1 MWMSWNSPQR
11 AWRAGRGALVISRN
25 KRPSDYRSPFCFCLT
40 FIYRTLAPEH
50 QEHASPTVSAAHG
63 GREGTLKSVLHPKTL
78 GFATVSP
85 YEQGRNVSVPI
96 TPGSCF
102 HSTTSKRKRFIEHST
117 CHTQWIES
125 INASQGPITFF
136 FFSFSML
143 GNVRPLVNFVFLVN
157 YPGP

>member
-1 MWMSWNSPQR
+1 MWMSWNSPQQ
-11 AWRAGRGALVISRN
+11 AWRAGRGALVISSK

-50 QEHASPTVSAAHG
+50 REHATPTVSTAHG
-63 GREGTLKSVLHPKTL
+63 GKEGMLKSVLHPKT
-78 GFATVSP
+78 GFAIVSP
-85 YEQGRNVSVPI
+85 YEQGQNVSVPI

-102 HSTTSKRKRFIEHST
+102 HSTISKWKKFIEHST
-117 CHTQWIES
+117 CHTQWIGS

-136 FFSFSML
+136 FSFSIL
-143 GNVRPLVNFVFLVN
+143 CDVRPLVNFVFLVK